1 MADRYLV
8 TARKYRPAVF
18 SDLVAQDHVADTL
31 KNALRMD
38 RLAHAYLFSGPRGVG
53 KTTAARILA
62 KAINCE
68 TPLEER
74 PDNAEPCCTCDSCQS
89 FEDGRSLNIFEI
101 DAASNNKVDDI
112 RELRESVRI
121 PPQGSQKKVYIID
134 EVHMLSNSAFNALL
148 KTLEEPPPHVLFIFA
163 TTEPHKVLPTI
174 LSRCQ
179 RFDFRRI
186 PVPRIVTRLRHI
198 CESEGI
204 TADEESLMLI
214 ARKGDGALRDAL
226 SAFDQAVSLCGETL
240 TYSELAQALGVV
252 DRDLF
257 FDLVDHVANQNSGGV
272 LQLVQRVMSTGY
284 DLQEFLAGL
293 TEHLRHLLV
302 AHTLGPEA
310 LSDIAE
316 SARPRYVESSQRFS
330 EADLL
335 RLLMIVGDAE
345 TDVKQSSQP
354 RLKLELAL
362 LNMAHLSR
370 AGDLQQALNQL
381 STLEAHAEQGT
392 LPTAAPVQ
400 ESPSSGSQ
408 GETEGTAS
416 QPASAPPPT
425 SDSTSQATGA
435 SQEQARGSTPSSAS
449 ARSPEDSSSGSAEAE
464 PSPSTEPSESGNAPA
479 SESTTSEPDTGTET
493 EPTAEDLTA
502 RAAEPAR
509 TPRPDAASTAKDS
522 PGTPDASASPK
533 PTPEPTDAA
542 DPENEADAEDETDD
556 EVSAP
561 PDDSEDTTPA
571 PPDDD
576 APDAPRSEPS
586 SSKPASSEAP
596 AGNDAG
602 YHDLFNPPALSD
614 DDSSSGDGAP
624 QNTMQEASATGF
636 SNPGPAVATEP
647 DTGPALLQTLTD
659 AWSQYVERVK
669 DERKG
674 VGSLLGE
681 ARPARCANGT
691 LRLTV
696 PKKLHRD
703 TLMGCTDLLRTH
715 LPDAVNDA
723 VDRIEIDVQAPE
735 PDAAPSS
742 SSSDTPADPR
752 AQMQALRAK
761 YDGLNV
767 LFTMFKAEPVW

>member
-31 KNALRMD
+31 KNAIRLD

-68 TPLEER
+68 TPLDER
-74 PDNAEPCCTCDSCQS
+74 PDSAEPCCECDSCQS

-186 PVPRIVTRLRHI
+186 PVPRIVERLQYI
-198 CESEGI
+198 CENEGI
-204 TADEESLMLI
+204 EADEESLMLI

-240 TYSELAQALGVV
+240 TYGELAQALGVV

-257 FDLVDHVANQNSGGV
+257 FRLVDHVANSDSGGV
-272 LQLVQRVMSTGY
+272 LRLVQHVISTGY
-284 DLQEFLAGL
+284 DLQEFLSGL

-316 SARPRYVESSQRFS
+316 SARPRYVESSERFS

-370 AGDLQQALNQL
+370 AGDLQKALDQL
-381 STLEAHAEQGT
+381 GTLEAHAENGT
-392 LPTAAPVQ
+392 LPTAAPPQ

-408 GETEGTAS
+408 EEAEAASTPESNPRHEGDPSSDAKDASEEQASGSTAS
-416 QPASAPPPT
+416 SSSLRPPETASAP
-425 SDSTSQATGA
+425 
-435 SQEQARGSTPSSAS
+435 SA
-449 ARSPEDSSSGSAEAE
+449 
-464 PSPSTEPSESGNAPA
+464 TEPSSTDESSAD
-479 SESTTSEPDTGTET
+479 ESSADTGTEAK
-493 EPTAEDLTA
+493 PTADDLTA
-502 RAAEPAR
+502 RAAESAR
-509 TPRPDAASTAKDS
+509 TSRSEADGGPGEPEPQAAPSASARPE
-522 PGTPDASASPK
+522 PDASREPSTSEDSTSEDGAEDDVEDNIEDGDPAVERAQQTNDEPAESPVEPSGTDGSNDVGESPPDASP
-533 PTPEPTDAA
+533 TGSDAA
-542 DPENEADAEDETDD
+542 
-556 EVSAP
+556 
-561 PDDSEDTTPA
+561 
-571 PPDDD
+571 
-576 APDAPRSEPS
+576 
-586 SSKPASSEAP
+586 
-596 AGNDAG
+596 

-614 DDSSSGDGAP
+614 DDTSSGDGAP
-624 QNTMQEASATGF
+624 QNTVQEASGSGF
-636 SNPGPAVATEP
+636 VSADAAVATEP
-647 DTGPALLQTLTD
+647 DTGTALLQTLTD
-659 AWSQYVERVK
+659 AWSQYVDRVK
-669 DERKG
+669 DQRKG

-681 ARPARCANGT
+681 ARPASCANGT
-691 LRLTV
+691 LRLAV
-696 PKKLHRD
+696 PKQLHRD
-703 TLMGCTDLLRTH
+703 TLMGCTTLLHTH
-715 LPDAVNDA
+715 LPDAVEDA

-735 PDAAPSS
+735 PNADAAT
-742 SSSDTPADPR
+742 SDEPADPR

-761 YDGLNV
+761 YDGLNA

>member
-31 KNALRMD
+31 KNAIRLD

-74 PDNAEPCCTCDSCQS
+74 PDSAEPCRTCDSCKS
-89 FEDGRSLNIFEI
+89 FEEGRSLNIFEI

-134 EVHMLSNSAFNALL
+134 EVHMLSNAAFNALL

-186 PVPRIVTRLRHI
+186 PVPRIVTRLQHI
-198 CESEGI
+198 CENEGI

-226 SAFDQAVSLCGETL
+226 SAFDQAVSLCGDTL

-257 FDLVDHVANQNSGGV
+257 FQLVDHVANSDSGGV

-302 AHTLGPEA
+302 AHTLGPDA
-310 LSDIAE
+310 LSDIAA
-316 SARPRYVESSQRFS
+316 SSRPRYVESSNRFS

-335 RLLMIVGDAE
+335 RLLMIVGEAE

-370 AGDLQQALNQL
+370 AGDLQEALNQL
-381 STLEAHAEQGT
+381 STLQAHAENGT
-392 LPTAAPVQ
+392 LPTVSADAAAPQ
-400 ESPSSGSQ
+400 QSSQ
-408 GETEGTAS
+408 GESQKGAPKRAQGDAHAVPPSSSDASPASSSDSDAPAS
-416 QPASAPPPT
+416 QAKENA
-425 SDSTSQATGA
+425 
-435 SQEQARGSTPSSAS
+435 STPSSTGPRAS
-449 ARSPEDSSSGSAEAE
+449 DTPSSAPPADADSSDSSGAPGAAG
-464 PSPSTEPSESGNAPA
+464 TAGAPA
-479 SESTTSEPDTGTET
+479 AES
-493 EPTAEDLTA
+493 LTA
-502 RAAEPAR
+502 RAADAPAEP
-509 TPRPDAASTAKDS
+509 DLS
-522 PGTPDASASPK
+522 SAS
-533 PTPEPTDAA
+533 EP
-542 DPENEADAEDETDD
+542 
-556 EVSAP
+556 
-561 PDDSEDTTPA
+561 PA
-571 PPDDD
+571 PPAALNADADDDSSDTDGDTDSDAGDEPGSTAAPEDAPEEDAPEYASEDASED
-576 APDAPRSEPS
+576 APDDTPPS
-586 SSKPASSEAP
+586 SGSAGAADEA
-596 AGNDAG
+596 GDDTG

-614 DDSSSGDGAP
+614 DDSSAPASGDGSPGNGSPRNADPASSSSHFSGGAP
-624 QNTMQEASATGF
+624 TG
-636 SNPGPAVATEP
+636 VATEP
-647 DTGPALLQTLTD
+647 RAQTAQLAELSRTWED
-659 AWSQYVERVK
+659 YVERVK
-669 DERKG
+669 QARRS

-681 ARPARCANGT
+681 ATPAALNDGT
-691 LRLTV
+691 MRLHV
-696 PKKLHRD
+696 PKRLHRD
-703 TLMGCTDLLRTH
+703 SLMDHQRTLLSH
-715 LPDAVNDA
+715 LPNALQDEI
-723 VDRIEIDVQAPE
+723 DRIEIDVRRPDPE
-735 PDAAPSS
+735 TAAQPDPE
-742 SSSDTPADPR
+742 TMNPR
-752 AQMQALRAK
+752 EQMKALRAK
-761 YDGLNV
+761 YDGLDD
-767 LFTMFKAEPVW
+767 LFKMFGAEPVW

>member
-1 MADRYLV
+1 MYIACFASVLARSVCRLAYAMADRYLV

-74 PDNAEPCCTCDSCQS
+74 PDHAEPCCECDSCQS

-186 PVPRIVTRLRHI
+186 PVPRIVERLRYI
-198 CESEGI
+198 CDNEGI
-204 TADEESLMLI
+204 EADEESLMLI

-257 FDLVDHVANQNSGGV
+257 FQLVDYVANSDSGGV

-284 DLQEFLAGL
+284 DLQEFLSGL

-302 AHTLGPEA
+302 AHTLGPDA

-316 SARPRYVESSQRFS
+316 STRPRYVESSKRFS

-370 AGDLQQALNQL
+370 AGDLQQALDQL

-392 LPTAAPVQ
+392 LPTAAPAQ
-400 ESPSSGSQ
+400 ELSSSGSQ
-408 GETEGTAS
+408 EKAQAAPAPASDPRQDSDSSADAPTAS
-416 QPASAPPPT
+416 E
-425 SDSTSQATGA
+425 
-435 SQEQARGSTPSSAS
+435 EQARGSTASSAS
-449 ARSPEDSSSGSAEAE
+449 ARSPE
-464 PSPSTEPSESGNAPA
+464 
-479 SESTTSEPDTGTET
+479 TTSAPSAPDEDNADTGTDT
-493 EPTAEDLTA
+493 EPTAEDH
-502 RAAEPAR
+502 
-509 TPRPDAASTAKDS
+509 TPRTAK
-522 PGTPDASASPK
+522 PAPTPSSEPNGDATDMVDEEASSASPQ
-533 PTPEPTDAA
+533 P
-542 DPENEADAEDETDD
+542 NHEDEPEDEHEDEDEDAISAASSDSPDD
-556 EVSAP
+556 APPPEDPPSAP
-561 PDDSEDTTPA
+561 PKQD
-571 PPDDD
+571 
-576 APDAPRSEPS
+576 
-586 SSKPASSEAP
+586 AP
-596 AGNDAG
+596 AGADDAG
-602 YHDLFNPPALSD
+602 YHDLFNPPALAD
-614 DDSSSGDGAP
+614 DDGDGTAGDGAP
-624 QNTMQEASATGF
+624 KNAMHESSGPGF
-636 SNPGPAVATEP
+636 STPAAAVVTEP
-647 DTGPALLQTLTD
+647 TTDSALLNTLTD
-659 AWSQYVERVK
+659 AWAQYVERVK
-669 DERKG
+669 NKRKG
-674 VGSLLGE
+674 AGSLLGE
-681 ARPARCANGT
+681 ARPIGCANGT
-691 LRLTV
+691 LRLAV

-703 TLMGCTDLLRTH
+703 TLLGCTALLQKH
-715 LPDAVNDA
+715 LPDDVKNA
-723 VDRIEIDVQAPE
+723 VDRIEIDVRAPE
-735 PDAAPSS
+735 PDETDDASGTAS
-742 SSSDTPADPR
+742 DPR

-761 YDGLNV
+761 YDGLNT
-767 LFTMFKAEPVW
+767 LFTMFQAEPVW

>member
-74 PDNAEPCCTCDSCQS
+74 PDKAEPCCECDSCQS

-198 CESEGI
+198 CETEGI
-204 TADEESLMLI
+204 EADEESLMLI

-370 AGDLQQALNQL
+370 AGDLQNALDQL
-381 STLEAHAEQGT
+381 STLEAHAENGT

-400 ESPSSGSQ
+400 ESSSSGSQ
-408 GETEGTAS
+408 EETEGTAP
-416 QPASAPPPT
+416 QPTPDPPPA
-425 SDSTSQATGA
+425 SDSTPQAADA
-435 SQEQARGSTPSSAS
+435 SQEQARGSTPSSPS
-449 ARSPEDSSSGSAEAE
+449 ARSPEDTSPGSATAKPT
-464 PSPSTEPSESGNAPA
+464 PSPEPSEPGDASAP
-479 SESTTSEPDTGTET
+479 ESTTSEPDTGTEP
-493 EPTAEDLTA
+493 EPTADDLTA

-509 TPRPDAASTAKDS
+509 TPRPDAPNPAKDAQEEPDAAAS
-522 PGTPDASASPK
+522 PQPTPDS
-533 PTPEPTDAA
+533 TDAA
-542 DPENEADAEDETDD
+542 PPEHKSDADDQTDDDTFAAPEDAE
-556 EVSAP
+556 AP
-561 PDDSEDTTPA
+561 EDTTPA
-571 PPDDD
+571 SPNDDT
-576 APDAPRSEPS
+576 PDAPPSE
-586 SSKPASSEAP
+586 PASSETP
-596 AGNDAG
+596 ADNDAG

-614 DDSSSGDGAP
+614 DDSASGDGAP
-624 QNTMQEASATGF
+624 QNTMQEASAPGF

-647 DTGPALLQTLTD
+647 DTGTALLQTLTD
-659 AWSQYVERVK
+659 AWAQYVERVK

-696 PKKLHRD
+696 PKQLHLD
-703 TLMGCTDLLRTH
+703 TLMGCTDLLRAH
-715 LPDAVNDA
+715 LPDAVADA
-723 VDRIEIDVQAPE
+723 VDGIEIDVQAPE
-735 PDAAPSS
+735 PDASS
-742 SSSDTPADPR
+742 SSTSDTPADPR

-761 YDGLNV
+761 YDGLNT